1 MIQITALNQFNRA
14 KLRASVGKLTVTTS
28 TVWRVYRV
36 RNEEKGVTYRVSFWR
51 DRDGR
56 RWATCE
62 CLGAQGGHVC
72 KHMGTALPT
81 HLELMLAVE
90 AREAQATERKAGAGV
105 LPRVTYNPAFDPEPA
120 PDKWSDPESAD
131 ADCDAANWQ

>member
-1 MIQITALNQFNRA
+1 MICISNLQQFDRA

-36 RNEEKGVTYRVSFWR
+36 TNEESGATYRVSFWR
-51 DRDGR
+51 DRNGR
-56 RWATCE
+56 RWTTCE

-72 KHMGTALPT
+72 KHMGAALPT

-90 AREAQATERKAGAGV
+90 AREEKAAGRKAGTAA
-105 LPRVTYNPAFDPEPA
+105 LPRFTPNPAFDE
-120 PDKWSDPESAD
+120 ED
-131 ADCDAANWQ
+131 ADIPDAAAANWQ

>member
-1 MIQITALNQFNRA
+1 MIFINSLRQFDRA

-36 RNEEKGVTYRVSFWR
+36 HNSEKDVTYRVSFWR
-51 DRDGR
+51 DRTCA
-56 RWATCE
+56 RWATCD

-72 KHMGTALPT
+72 KHMGAALPM
-81 HLELMLAVE
+81 HLELMLATE
-90 AREAQATERKAGAGV
+90 GREERQAERAKAPTA
-105 LPRVTYNPAFDPEPA
+105 LPRYDFDKWNDPEN
-120 PDKWSDPESAD
+120 AD